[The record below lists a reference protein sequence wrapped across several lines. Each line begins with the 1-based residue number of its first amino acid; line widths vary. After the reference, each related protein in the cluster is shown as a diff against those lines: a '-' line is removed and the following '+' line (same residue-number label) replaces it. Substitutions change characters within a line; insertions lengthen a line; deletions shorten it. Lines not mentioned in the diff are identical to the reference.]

1 MGSVRT
7 VFVRVN
13 SDPEY
18 RAKYLKDPVGT
29 LGKEGITLTTNDE
42 KELMELIRILKK
54 HLPKLGELPRG
65 YDALLDEAEGKRS
78 ARKSGDPGPL
88 II

>member
-7 VFVRVN
+7 VFVRIN
-13 SDPEY
+13 SDPKY
-18 RAKYLKDPVGT
+18 RAKLLRDPVGT
-29 LGKEGITLTTNDE
+29 LKNEGITLTASDE
-42 KELMELIRILKK
+42 KELMELVRILKK

-65 YDALLDEAEGKRS
+65 YDALLDEVEGERS